1 MPVWQPLITDM
12 LAMPPLH
19 LRGEGRGEERR
30 RGRKGR
36 EKDMVPSPGTAYQ
49 HGAKST
55 AEHEI
60 IHHPSLPNQSL
71 PRRARSV
78 QGSSAA
84 YASLCYGDKEN
95 SWELGGPSK
104 TCV

>member
-19 LRGEGRGEERR
+19 LRGEGRGEEKR

-60 IHHPSLPNQSL
+60 IHHPSLPNESL

-78 QGSSAA
+78 
-84 YASLCYGDKEN
+84 
-95 SWELGGPSK
+95 
-104 TCV
+104 